1 MSTISGPCVEGMKDV
16 LDKWYDATNR
26 KEITLVTAG
35 RSGAGKS
42 TLIGNV
48 LQLKGDAAPKNR
60 HGPSS
65 TTTDVKTYTNTV
77 NGVEVKIIDT
87 PGLAATD
94 VNEAKI
100 IAELQAESRGKADM
114 LLYCISILPSSKID
128 AQDAK
133 VIKTLK
139 VAFGSDIWSH
149 TILILTFSNM
159 VIPYLEEGTTL
170 NDLVRDYATKFELIL
185 QSECPSFSICS
196 IFSCDQEEV
205 KRDPSTIIALPAGR
219 SPKQYLVEGMN
230 WDESIYIEV
239 LKKCDPNAIPALLR
253 VREPTSE
260 IAMLALKIGH
270 LAQVGGHVVLAGA
283 KMLVSGYTALFQHS
297 PIDEVRS
304 AITRNTAQTL
314 HKMTESFKKFV
325 GEETLLKKLRGDMQ
339 QIDND

>member
-1 MSTISGPCVEGMKDV
+1 MSTISGVEGMKDV
-16 LDKWYDATNR
+16 LDKWYEATNR

-42 TLIGNV
+42 TLIGNM
-48 LQLKGDAAPKNR
+48 LQLKGDAAPKNQ

-77 NGVEVKIIDT
+77 NGVRVKIIDT

-100 IAELQAESRGKADM
+100 IAQLQAESRGKADM

-128 AQDAK
+128 EQDAK

-149 TILILTFSNM
+149 TILILTFANM

-170 NDLVRDYATKFELIL
+170 NDLVRDYATKFESIL
-185 QSECPSFSICS
+185 QSECPSFSVCS

-219 SPKQYLVEGMN
+219 NPKQQVVEGMN
-230 WDESIYIEV
+230 WDESIFMEV
-239 LKKCDPNAIPALLR
+239 LKKCNPDAVPALLK
-253 VREPTSE
+253 VREPTSN

-270 LAQVGGHVVLAGA
+270 YVNYGGWLMLAHAEAAAAWLTEVTRADKIA
-283 KMLVSGYTALFQHS
+283 KKTA
-297 PIDEVRS
+297 E
-304 AITRNTAQTL
+304 
-314 HKMTESFKKFV
+314 KMRETYEKFV
-325 GEETLLKKLRGDMQ
+325 RDENHLKKIRGDMKQ
-339 QIDND
+339 N